1 MPVDKLT
8 LDDDRVS
15 HREAVLN
22 GQTYRTCSSLDQAL
36 NSLINS
42 CRLHTRRPEAWE
54 VQGYRVSHPWVA
66 RFVIW
71 LAISDTI
78 SHPAKYASRGSRYDG
93 LWENGK
99 WSEMDL
105 LSLATKHLHVR
116 MLHAHRLLICASIPS
131 KELRTT
137 SRSWPNN
144 LGPRGLF

>member
-36 NSLINS
+36 TSLINS
-42 CRLHTRRPEAWE
+42 CRLPTRRPEAWK
-54 VQGYRVSHPWVA
+54 VQGYCISHPRVA

-78 SHPAKYASRGSRYDG
+78 SHPAEYASRGSRYDG

-99 WSEMDL
+99 LSEVNL
-105 LSLATKHLHVR
+105 LSF
-116 MLHAHRLLICASIPS
+116 S
-131 KELRTT
+131 
-137 SRSWPNN
+137 N
-144 LGPRGLF
+144 